1 MPRKIIIDT
10 DPGIDDALAIYYA
23 LAAPELE
30 LVGLTT
36 IFGNCETPLSTTN
49 ALRLL
54 EIAGRGDIPVAEG
67 AHAPLVVPFGGAADF
82 VHGADGQGD
91 INLPAPTTSKHPLP
105 AAQFIVEMVN
115 RSPEPIT
122 LVPIGPLTN
131 IALALALDP
140 TLERKLGGIVL
151 MGGNAFAPGNISP
164 AAEAN
169 ILGDPEAAERVFRTH
184 VPIVMIGLDLTD
196 RALMTGEQI
205 DRLATF
211 GNPRADHLARII
223 PFYRKFH
230 QQWYEADGILIHD
243 SMTIAYLLH
252 PHLFKTRD
260 YQIVVELQGVNRG
273 RTTPAFERGVNR
285 EAWKGRPNVT
295 VCLDADIPALIDLEL
310 QHHARP

>member
-1 MPRKIIIDT
+1 MTRKIIIDT

-30 LVGLTT
+30 VVGVTT
-36 IFGNCETPLSTTN
+36 IFGNCETPLSTIN

-54 EIAGRGDIPVAEG
+54 EIAGRSDIPVAEG

-82 VHGADGQGD
+82 VHGTDGQG
-91 INLPAPTTSKHPLP
+91 NVHLPPPQTTKHPLT
-105 AAQFIVEMVN
+105 AAQFIIEMVN

-151 MGGNAFAPGNISP
+151 MGGNAFAPGNITP

-169 ILGDPEAAERVFRTH
+169 ILGDPEAAERVFRAH
-184 VPIVMIGLDLTD
+184 VPIVMVGLDLTD
-196 RALMTGEQI
+196 RTLMTGDKI
-205 DRLATF
+205 DQLATF
-211 GNPRADHLARII
+211 NNPRAQHLARII

-252 PHLFKTRD
+252 PHLFKTRE
-260 YQIVVELQGVNRG
+260 YQVVVELHGVNRG

-285 EAWKGRPNVT
+285 EAWEGRPKVT
-295 VCLDADIPALIDLEL
+295 VCLDADIDALIDLEL
-310 QHHARP
+310 QHHARA